1 MMKLRGKGN
10 VARDAYIPPEISS
23 SVYKLDVDEDI
34 WQVPHHED
42 MANSPD
48 GRVPAWLADK
58 EVHEGIQHAQE
69 LVNCQ
74 EELRHC
80 KAELSNLCCWFM
92 MQYAATQHTF
102 DLCNGRGSSQL
113 D

>member
-42 MANSPD
+42 MANFP
-48 GRVPAWLADK
+48 GGKVPAWLADK
-58 EVHEGIQHAQE
+58 EVCGGIRHAQE
-69 LVNCQ
+69 LVNCH

-80 KAELSNLCCWFM
+80 KAELSNLRSWFS
-92 MQYAATQHTF
+92 MQCVATQCTI
-102 DLCNGRGSSQL
+102 DLCHGVVL
-113 D
+113 PT